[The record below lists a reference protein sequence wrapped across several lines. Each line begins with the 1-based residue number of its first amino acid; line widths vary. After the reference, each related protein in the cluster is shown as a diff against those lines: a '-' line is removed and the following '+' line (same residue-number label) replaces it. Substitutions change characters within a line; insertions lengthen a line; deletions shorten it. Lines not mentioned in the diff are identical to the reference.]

1 VTYPL
6 TWRRRLTQTALR
18 LGTALL
24 PAERLAWGAVMRAEA
39 QHINDDGEALHWALG
54 SVCAC
59 AAERCRALRM
69 RRLFSPHSLGIL
81 WIVIF
86 IVSSAFNMSIALA
99 ARLGYQRMASALGWW
114 MREFQYDRFVPFAA
128 AMPAGLFALMG
139 FVVVLFSASLYL
151 SVRNHR
157 AAFATFCAALAL
169 SLVTWLCQLGIPAY
183 LQALS
188 PQHRW
193 RIGICFAL
201 TAGVLGALRC
211 GSAVPDPSMQ
221 GLDGRRR

>member
-1 VTYPL
+1 VTHPL

-24 PAERLAWGAVMRAEA
+24 PAERLAWAAVMRAEV

-59 AAERCRALRM
+59 AAERFRVWRV
-69 RRLFSPHSLGIL
+69 RRLFSTHSLGIL

-86 IVSSAFNMSIALA
+86 IVSSAFNVSIALA

-128 AMPAGLFALMG
+128 AMPPGLFVLMG
-139 FVVVLFSASLYL
+139 LVVVLFSVSLYL
-151 SVRNHR
+151 SVRNHP
-157 AAFATFCAALAL
+157 ASFATFCAALAL
-169 SLVTWLCQLGIPAY
+169 SLVTWLYQLGIPAY

-201 TAGVLGALRC
+201 TAGVLGALRW
-211 GSAVPDPSMQ
+211 GSAVPEPSLRN
-221 GLDGRRR
+221 LDGRER